1 MQFHYWYGIMLKK
14 ICAKHSFIH
23 GFKLNSTYYIYRRI
37 VDTRERMA
45 EALKLTPTLELT
57 PDVFAGR
64 TRSGGS
70 DSDLENDVYGH
81 HRVFK
86 REPSK
91 R

>member
-1 MQFHYWYGIMLKK
+1 
-14 ICAKHSFIH
+14 
-23 GFKLNSTYYIYRRI
+23 
-37 VDTRERMA
+37 MA

-70 DSDLENDVYGH
+70 RSGGSDSDLENDVYGH

>member
-1 MQFHYWYGIMLKK
+1 
-14 ICAKHSFIH
+14 
-23 GFKLNSTYYIYRRI
+23 
-37 VDTRERMA
+37 MA

-64 TRSGGS
+64 TRSGGL